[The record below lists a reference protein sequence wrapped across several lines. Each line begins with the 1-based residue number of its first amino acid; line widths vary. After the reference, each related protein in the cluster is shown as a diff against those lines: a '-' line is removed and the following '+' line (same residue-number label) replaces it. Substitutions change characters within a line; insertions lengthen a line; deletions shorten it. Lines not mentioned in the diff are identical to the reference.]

1 MGKSHAL
8 QPLQCWKSPAG
19 RVLRIVNVVHVLQGV
34 LNPSLLAISLGKFS
48 AIHDC
53 SADKPQTKKWGGGG
67 W

>member
-1 MGKSHAL
+1 ML
-8 QPLQCWKSPAG
+8 YMYYRWL
-19 RVLRIVNVVHVLQGV
+19 

-67 W
+67 GEAQCFIKMGKNKEESTCMWN